1 MTTDKALSDQ
11 LRATTH
17 RRPSARRR
25 SNHQDLP
32 TGCSTS
38 FGGARPA
45 HWKGT
50 PSLRDVTA
58 ARRAWQAG

>member
-38 FGGARPA
+38 FGSKAVLVPLIG
-45 HWKGT
+45 KG
-50 PSLRDVTA
+50 
-58 ARRAWQAG
+58 RRACGT